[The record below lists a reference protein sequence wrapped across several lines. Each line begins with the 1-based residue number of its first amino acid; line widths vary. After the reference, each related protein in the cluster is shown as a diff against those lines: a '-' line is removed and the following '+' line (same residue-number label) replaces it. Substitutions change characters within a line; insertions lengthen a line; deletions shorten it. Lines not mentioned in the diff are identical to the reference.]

1 MRIMIT
7 MMVNDGDDKILLITT
22 VNFEV
27 KMRNV

>member
-1 MRIMIT
+1 MIT